1 MVRVPVSQEPIFG
14 ETTVATFRLP
24 AFTGQNYRIFTG
36 FVRPW
41 NGPDEWLALFSLLH
55 TYNIYFL
62 VWGGGERR
70 VHLVYTIMGINITP
84 P

>member
-41 NGPDEWLALFSLLH
+41 NGPNLALAA
-55 TYNIYFL
+55 
-62 VWGGGERR
+62 VG
-70 VHLVYTIMGINITP
+70 
-84 P
+84 